1 VILLNGKIGGL
12 LALLV
17 ALTVAIAIGTYD
29 TSSAATAE
37 QTVTVTVPEAI
48 SIEVTNPLDF
58 GSISAGSTGDSP
70 EYTIKNTGNVKIDL
84 YAKTNDTDF
93 RPTTENVTDTI
104 PIDGNY
110 KIKSNVTGN
119 FEQLLTTNTK
129 IYDNM
134 NKAQQGTGTPTTWTT
149 LQRLTVPSFTEAGQ
163 YIITVIY
170 TAVKHNAP
178 AP

>member
-1 VILLNGKIGGL
+1 MNGKIGGL

-17 ALTVAIAIGTYD
+17 ALMLAVAIGAYN

-48 SIEVTNPLDF
+48 SIEVNDATLDF
-58 GSISAGSTGDSP
+58 GTVTAGTTADSP
-70 EYTIKNTGNVKIDL
+70 EYDIYNTGNVKIDL
-84 YAKTNDTDF
+84 YANTNDTNF

-104 PIDGNY
+104 NITGNY
-110 KIKSNVTGN
+110 FIRSNVTGG
-119 FEQLLTTNTK
+119 FEQFSTTPMK

-134 NKAQQGTGTPTTWTT
+134 NKAQQGSGTPTVWTT
-149 LQRLTVPSFTEAGQ
+149 LQRLSVPPYTEAGQ

-170 TAVKHNAP
+170 TAVKHNTLP
-178 AP
+178 

>member
-1 VILLNGKIGGL
+1 MNGKIGGL

-84 YAKTNDTDF
+84 YAK
-93 RPTTENVTDTI
+93 
-104 PIDGNY
+104 
-110 KIKSNVTGN
+110 
-119 FEQLLTTNTK
+119 
-129 IYDNM
+129 
-134 NKAQQGTGTPTTWTT
+134 NK
-149 LQRLTVPSFTEAGQ
+149 
-163 YIITVIY
+163 
-170 TAVKHNAP
+170 
-178 AP
+178 